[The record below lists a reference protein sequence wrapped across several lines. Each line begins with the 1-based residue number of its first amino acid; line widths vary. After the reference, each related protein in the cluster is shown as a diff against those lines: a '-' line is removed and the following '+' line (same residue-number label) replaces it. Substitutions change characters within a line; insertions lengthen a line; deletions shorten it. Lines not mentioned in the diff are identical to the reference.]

1 MNDPFGADEPAPEAV
16 LDALDDPACRE
27 IITALD
33 EPQTAD
39 EISDRCDIPRSTVY
53 RKLDVLA
60 EASLVEESTE
70 VRTDGH
76 HTTQYIADFEA
87 VHVSLDEDRS
97 FAIEVDRPARAPEER
112 VAELW
117 QEVRNST

>member
-1 MNDPFGADEPAPEAV
+1 MTDPFGTDEPDAEAV
-16 LDALDDPACRE
+16 LEALEDPACRE

-33 EPQTAD
+33 EPRTAD
-39 EISDRCDIPRSTVY
+39 EISEWCDIPRSTVY

-76 HTTQYIADFEA
+76 HTTRYVADFEA
-87 VHVSLDEDRS
+87 VHVLLDEDRS
-97 FAIEVDRPARAPEER
+97 FAIEVDRPTRAPEER

>member
-1 MNDPFGADEPAPEAV
+1 MVLEA
-16 LDALDDPACRE
+16 LEDPACRE

-33 EPQTAD
+33 EARTAD
-39 EISDRCDIPRSTVY
+39 EISERCDIPRSTVY

-76 HTTQYIADFEA
+76 HTTRYVEDFEA
-87 VHVSLDEDRS
+87 VHVLLDEDRS
-97 FAIEVDRPARAPEER
+97 FAVEVDRPTPAPEER